1 MEQVELERRLAQSPL
16 LAGVSLPA
24 EQARVQSFPAGHI
37 LSDRPGGVPSV
48 GLILSGRVEVYSVA
62 LDGKD
67 VQLSTLPA
75 GECFGV
81 CNLLAGAELETV
93 LRCGEET
100 EVLYIPKPV
109 LLACMERDAGL
120 SLRYAELC
128 NQKLQ
133 FLLRRIEL
141 LTMQSC
147 RGRVIAHLLAGQDR
161 NGCVKPTGSREDLA
175 RQPGG
180 AVPGTGGPSIHG
192 RPAVRGKSPH
202 RAGYARAGKAAL
214 PPLPHQ
220 MIRKGSTVPMKKLLS
235 LFCTLSLSAALLAGC
250 SGGNGN
256 TNAAADGAES
266 TSPTLTEPETTS
278 QQETAAPVDVNVMA
292 LKGPTAMGMV
302 EFMSQADTGELTDNN
317 YHFSITA
324 ATDEVSAAL
333 AQGTTD
339 LAAVPANLASVLYNN
354 TEGGVQVL
362 AINTLGVLYIVE
374 SGDTVHSVEDL
385 RGKTIYASGK
395 GNTPEY
401 ALNYVLTQNG
411 IDPASDVTIEWKS
424 EQAECLS
431 ALMAEENTIAMLPQP
446 FVTTAQ
452 TKSENI
458 RVALDLT
465 EEWDEIQAE
474 SDAPST
480 LVTGVVVGR
489 TEFVAEHPE
498 AVSAFLEHYRA
509 SVEYVNANVDEA
521 AQLVGQYEIVA
532 AEVAQKALPECN
544 IVFIEG
550 VEMKDS
556 LSGYLSVLFEQN
568 PKSVGGALPDDA
580 FYYSR

>member
-1 MEQVELERRLAQSPL
+1 M
-16 LAGVSLPA
+16 
-24 EQARVQSFPAGHI
+24 
-37 LSDRPGGVPSV
+37 
-48 GLILSGRVEVYSVA
+48 A

-67 VQLSTLPA
+67 VQLNALTV

-81 CNLLAGAELETV
+81 CNLLADTELETV

-100 EVLYIPKPV
+100 EVLYIPKTV
-109 LLACMERDAGL
+109 LLSCMEQDAGL
-120 SLRYAELC
+120 AMRYAALC
-128 NQKLQ
+128 NRKIQ

-147 RGRVIAHLLAGQDR
+147 RGRLIAHLLEQQDKV
-161 NGCVKPTGSREDLA
+161 GVVKITGSREDLA
-175 RQPGG
+175 RRLGSAWPPSFESCLPSNLWERFQWT
-180 AVPGTGGPSIHG
+180 GTPSQLRI
-192 RPAVRGKSPH
+192 VLCWKSCSIIPQTQNKK
-202 RAGYARAGKAAL
+202 RIERN
-214 PPLPHQ
+214 
-220 MIRKGSTVPMKKLLS
+220 KGMKKLLS
-235 LFCTLSLSAALLAGC
+235 LLCVLSLSAALLAGC
-250 SGGNGN
+250 STAGNAG
-256 TNAAADGAES
+256 TSETPDSSS
-266 TSPTLTEPETTS
+266 TPSNVTEPES
-278 QQETAAPVDVNVMA
+278 SQETVDPIDVNVMA

-302 EFMSQADTGELTDNN
+302 QFMNESDSGAITDNN
-317 YHFSITA
+317 YNFNITA

-339 LAAVPANLASVLYNN
+339 IAAVPANLASVLYNN

-374 SGDTVHSVEDL
+374 SGDTVNSVEDL

-395 GNTPEY
+395 GSTPEY

-411 IDPASDVTIEWKS
+411 IDPSTDVTIEWKS

-431 ALMAEENTIAMLPQP
+431 ALMAEENAIAMLPQP

-452 TKSENI
+452 AQSENL

-465 EEWDEIQAE
+465 EEWDALQAD

-480 LVTGVVVGR
+480 LVTGVVVAR
-489 TEFVAEHPE
+489 TAFVEEHPE
-498 AVSAFLEHYRA
+498 VVSEFLDHYQD
-509 SVEYVNANVDEA
+509 SVEYVNANVEEA
-521 AQLVGQYEIVA
+521 AQLVGQYEIVT

-550 VEMKDS
+550 AEMKEK

-568 PKSVGGALPDDA
+568 PQSVGGALPDDA
-580 FYYSR
+580 FYFSR